1 MKPPSVRS
9 ADEPL
14 DDPEFWRAIVD
25 RLGLSPMP
33 CPYSIKDLAAENG
46 VERPTAPRFNM
57 RTASGPRP
65 DSGTTSSAFG
75 LPGRLLYLE
84 SLFLRFWGWDRSP
97 RFIFEE

>member
-9 ADEPL
+9 ADDPL

-46 VERPTAPRFNM
+46 VDPERAFAKFWAHFHRRRVKLAMEGTRQWQPTKKIINLFWA
-57 RTASGPRP
+57 
-65 DSGTTSSAFG
+65 
-75 LPGRLLYLE
+75 LL
-84 SLFLRFWGWDRSP
+84 
-97 RFIFEE
+97 